1 MPPETPDKPERWQ
14 AIAEGQPVLRL
25 LIPADLHRERRFEI
39 SIALS
44 VRALDPVAGSH
55 HALKVFADGQL
66 QWQRRIATARGE
78 PWDGL
83 DVRFSRDVPVGRPL
97 LLLAEAKGEGA
108 KLLRL
113 IIEADEI

>member
-1 MPPETPDKPERWQ
+1 MRPETPAKPERWQ
-14 AIAEGQPVLRL
+14 AATEGQSVLRL
-25 LIPADLHRERRFEI
+25 SIPADLYRERRFEI
-39 SIALS
+39 SVALS
-44 VRALDPVAGSH
+44 VRALESAAESH

-83 DVRFSRDVPVGRPL
+83 DLRFSRSVPVGRPL

-108 KLLRL
+108 KILRL
-113 IIEADEI
+113 SIEADEI